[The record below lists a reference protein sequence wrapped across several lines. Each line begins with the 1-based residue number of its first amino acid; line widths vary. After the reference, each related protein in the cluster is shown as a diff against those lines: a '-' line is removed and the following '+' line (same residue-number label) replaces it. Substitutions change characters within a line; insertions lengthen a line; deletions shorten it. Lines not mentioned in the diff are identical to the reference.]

1 VPTSGATADSAD
13 AERYAQIDTLAVVET
28 PEGIGLSLRPA
39 GLVPRTMAFLLD
51 LMIRLV
57 IDLLIFMV
65 AGLIPHMGKGVALI
79 GAFGVEW
86 LYPVIFELTRSG
98 ATPGKRS
105 LGLRVVM
112 DTGLPVTPAASF
124 TRNLLRTADFLPLAY
139 GFGILSLLLNRDCKR
154 LGDLAAGTLVVH
166 DKAVVLHDTPPRVE
180 SLAPARLL
188 SMREQAAIRSWAGR
202 AKRLTPARYEELAK
216 LALSVLPPKS
226 PGAPNSS
233 PAERLLGV
241 AQWLMGRRESS
252 TAKSASKE
260 PPR

>member
-1 VPTSGATADSAD
+1 
-13 AERYAQIDTLAVVET
+13 
-28 PEGIGLSLRPA
+28 
-39 GLVPRTMAFLLD
+39 MAFLLD
-51 LMIRLV
+51 LLIRGV
-57 IDLLIFMV
+57 IDTIIAIV
-65 AGLIPHMGKGVALI
+65 ASLVPHIGQGAALI
-79 GAFGVEW
+79 GAFAVEW

-112 DTGLPVTPAASF
+112 DSGLPVTPAASF

-166 DKAVVLHDTPPRVE
+166 DKAVVMHDTPPRVE
-180 SLAPARLL
+180 SLTPARTL
-188 SMREQAAIRSWAGR
+188 SMSEQAAIRSWAGR

-216 LALSVLPPKS
+216 LALSVLPPKT
-226 PGAPNSS
+226 AETQNRS

-241 AQWLMGRRESS
+241 AQWLMAGRESGVGTSGPVS
-252 TAKSASKE
+252 TTRGTTASAISEE
-260 PPR
+260 PRA

>member
-1 VPTSGATADSAD
+1 
-13 AERYAQIDTLAVVET
+13 
-28 PEGIGLSLRPA
+28 
-39 GLVPRTMAFLLD
+39 MAFLLD
-51 LMIRLV
+51 LLIRGV
-57 IDLLIFMV
+57 IDTVIFIV
-65 AGLIPHMGKGVALI
+65 AGLIPHMGEGVALI
-79 GAFGVEW
+79 GAFEVEW
-86 LYPVIFELTRSG
+86 LYPVFFELARSG

-105 LGLRVVM
+105 LALRVVM

-166 DKAVVLHDTPPRVE
+166 DKAVVLHDAPPHVE
-180 SLAPARLL
+180 GLAPARLL

-216 LALSVLPPKS
+216 LALSVLPPKT
-226 PGAPNSS
+226 AETQNRS

-252 TAKSASKE
+252 AGTSTTPSTTPSTTSKE
-260 PPR
+260 SRP